1 MKRKVRFSR
10 WSEDILGYSLRFD
23 SNTYLL
29 DFVLGDVSLQYNASI
44 IFENLD
50 ISNCKVREYI

>member
-23 SNTYLL
+23 SNTYL
-29 DFVLGDVSLQYNASI
+29 DFVLAHVSSQYNTSI
-44 IFENLD
+44 IFENSE
-50 ISNCKVREYI
+50 IRNCKVREWL